1 MKHFYHTFNYL
12 CFRFDRTMDVQLQ
25 QAKTNSP
32 ANSIQGDTVDAPM
45 ELNHLIKIKTEIEM
59 EPESDMNDDVLGRI
73 CYPSDEAFNQ
83 KRISFPSDEAFNQ
96 RIFYPSD
103 ETFNG
108 DTAVLSDTKPDG
120 TERSEEITSNTDFNH
135 EGETLEILELKAA
148 LDNGKQCLQVEEIDG
163 IADTVELKQH
173 AKELNK
179 EDSMIPTTSD
189 TIPKV

>member
-1 MKHFYHTFNYL
+1 M

-25 QAKTNSP
+25 QAKANSP
-32 ANSIQGDTVDAPM
+32 ANSIQGDTVDAP
-45 ELNHLIKIKTEIEM
+45 EEINQLIKLKTEIEM

-108 DTAVLSDTKPDG
+108 DTAALSDAKLDD
-120 TERSEEITSNTDFNH
+120 TETSQEITSNTEFNH
-135 EGETLEILELKAA
+135 KEETLEILELKAA

-163 IADTVELKQH
+163 IADTVELKQQ
-173 AKELNK
+173 AKEMNK
-179 EDSMIPTTSD
+179 EDSIIPTTSD